1 MTPAAMTTDSSA
13 RMLRS
18 LLVALGLF
26 AVALGAVTPAWAQ
39 QPPRI
44 LKGPYL
50 QNLGPSSVEIR
61 AEVDVAL
68 PAIVTVTP
76 KTPVGPDAG
85 APQTVR
91 DQAASTMH
99 VVRVSG
105 LSPGTRY
112 VYSFKVGDTTA
123 TGELTT
129 APPPS
134 SSEPFSF
141 LVYGDNRTDDV
152 AHATVVR
159 AMLQTPSDF
168 IVNTGDYVQ
177 DGSSSEDWQ
186 SFFDV
191 ERLLLRD
198 RCMFG
203 CVGNHEITD
212 GAGANYLRYLGP
224 VSDAHGVG
232 DKPRLYGSFRWGTTR
247 FFLLDAMESFADG
260 PERTWLEDELARA
273 DAESDVKWR
282 IVVLHHSPWSAGPH
296 GGNRRVISA
305 GIPALFAQHHV
316 DLLLAG
322 HDHIYER
329 GLAAGIPYVVSGGGG
344 APLYP
349 IDHPIA
355 STRKAES
362 VHHFIEAV
370 VSADAI
376 RIVAK
381 RDDGS
386 LLDRCGLLK
395 APIAWDCDAVPPAT
409 SSAAPAI
416 PTPPPSVPS
425 KCACDTVGRR
435 PSEVAAG
442 LHGLAGLAL
451 AALAWLRR
459 RNRG

>member
-1 MTPAAMTTDSSA
+1 
-13 RMLRS
+13 
-18 LLVALGLF
+18 
-26 AVALGAVTPAWAQ
+26 
-39 QPPRI
+39 
-44 LKGPYL
+44 
-50 QNLGPSSVEIR
+50 
-61 AEVDVAL
+61 
-68 PAIVTVTP
+68 
-76 KTPVGPDAG
+76 
-85 APQTVR
+85 
-91 DQAASTMH
+91 MH
-99 VVRVSG
+99 VVRASG
-105 LSPGTRY
+105 LRPGTRY
-112 VYSFKVGDTTA
+112 AYSFKVGDTTA

-134 SSEPFSF
+134 STEPFSF

-152 AHATVVR
+152 AHTAVVR
-159 AMLQTPSDF
+159 GMMQTPSDF

-177 DGSSSEDWQ
+177 DGSADEEWQ

-224 VSDAHGVG
+224 VSDARG
-232 DKPRLYGSFRWGTTR
+232 DGEKPKLYGSFRWGTTR

-260 PERTWLEDELARA
+260 PERSWLDDELARA

-282 IVVLHHSPWSAGPH
+282 IVVLHHSAWSAGPH
-296 GGNRRVISA
+296 GGNRRMLSA
-305 GIPALFAQHHV
+305 GIPALLSQHHV
-316 DLLLAG
+316 NLLLAG

-329 GLAAGIPYVVSGGGG
+329 GLAAGIPYLVSGGGG

-376 RIVAK
+376 RITAK

-386 LLDRCGLLK
+386 FLDRCGLLK
-395 APIAWDCDAVPPAT
+395 ATGAWDCDPVPPAT
-409 SSAAPAI
+409 SNAAAMSPA
-416 PTPPPSVPS
+416 PPPSVPS

-435 PSEVAAG
+435 PSEGAAG

-451 AALAWLRR
+451 VALARLRR